1 MRSMDDL
8 NDRKQRQRANW
19 EASRLAAIADAVD
32 RVRFQASLAEKFL
45 NALLI
50 AHGGAIIGLFTFIG
64 NLLGKVEA
72 PLSLGI
78 GYVWGAFASFVVG
91 LSLTLGV
98 YLMAFLSQHH
108 FYHQAVHEA
117 ERFDR
122 AIVMDETQID
132 RSREQLSNASG
143 DRHYRRGLLVAGAS
157 VVLFIVGGG
166 LALMGLLPR

>member
-1 MRSMDDL
+1 M
-8 NDRKQRQRANW
+8 NDRKQRQRTNW
-19 EASRLAAIADAVD
+19 EASRLAAISDAAD

-64 NLLGKVEA
+64 NLLGKAEA

-78 GYVWGAFASFVVG
+78 GYVWGAFACFVLG

-117 ERFDR
+117 DRFNR
-122 AIVMDETQID
+122 AIAMDETQID
-132 RSREQLSNASG
+132 RTDERRSNIAG
-143 DRHYRRGLLVAGAS
+143 DRHYRIGLLVAGMS
-157 VVLFIVGGG
+157 VTLFALGGG
-166 LALMGLLPR
+166 AALMGLLPR